1 MLTLAELGLTQE
13 ELRERVI
20 DKMAEQL
27 LGEKSF
33 DEDGYATV
41 SSSHLKQQLE
51 KKIVSHVEATIAHLA
66 DVHVL
71 PSVSRYIEDLT
82 LQETTKWGEK
92 KGAPMTFRE
101 YMVHRAE
108 SYLREEVNFE
118 GKTKAENGSYSFSGA
133 QTRITHLVHRHL
145 HYTIESAMK
154 EAVNNIN
161 KVMGEA
167 LAETCKIQLKNIAAS
182 LKVNVMT
189 KGA

>member
-20 DKMAEQL
+20 DRMAEQL

-33 DEDGYATV
+33 DEDGAETV
-41 SSSHLKQQLE
+41 SSSRLKQQLE

-66 DVHVL
+66 EVHVL

-92 KGAPMTFRE
+92 KGVVMTFRE
-101 YMVHRAE
+101 YMVQRAE
-108 SYLREEVNFE
+108 NYLREVVNYE
-118 GKTKAENGSYSFSGA
+118 GTTKADCGSYAFNGN
-133 QTRITHLVHRHL
+133 QTRITYLVHKHL
-145 HYTIESAMK
+145 QYTIESAMK
-154 EAVNNIN
+154 EAVNNVN
-161 KVMGEA
+161 RVMGEA
-167 LAETCKIQLKNIAAS
+167 LAETCKIQLENIASS
-182 LKVNVMT
+182 LKVNVVT